1 MAQHAGRIVQRLLRT
16 VGRLDT
22 RKETEM
28 ASLVTRQAKTHIYRL
43 VEHMCFVDGIEE
55 LNSLKE
61 RALAEIQNHPARE
74 HHVREELAKLID
86 DGYADGLSCINK

>member
-1 MAQHAGRIVQRLLRT
+1 
-16 VGRLDT
+16 
-22 RKETEM
+22 M
-28 ASLVTRQAKTHIYRL
+28 ASPLARQAKARVYRL

-74 HHVREELAKLID
+74 HHVREELAKLVD
-86 DGYADGLSCINK
+86 DGYADGLSYINK